1 MGDAPAPAAQARP
14 RGLKAV
20 AIVLMIT
27 GGVAVW
33 SSFKTAILGVRL
45 PSDAEIEQLLDG
57 AAGSY
62 GQRSGKTL
70 PPKQRDHLK
79 AWLTDFLQ
87 QVKAV
92 VDHPMVRGSYVLG
105 LLLSLATGA
114 SGIGLLLGKTWSRP
128 VALWQAAVTLPHLM
142 IGLWLW
148 HRFAPGLIDSISGL
162 IADTSGRQFRD
173 VLLLFLNGCIWA
185 AAASSALWNVWLLWF
200 LNKPAIKDYFTRRTQ
215 TTAGDSC

>member
-62 GQRSGKTL
+62 GQR
-70 PPKQRDHLK
+70 
-79 AWLTDFLQ
+79 
-87 QVKAV
+87 
-92 VDHPMVRGSYVLG
+92 
-105 LLLSLATGA
+105 
-114 SGIGLLLGKTWSRP
+114 
-128 VALWQAAVTLPHLM
+128 
-142 IGLWLW
+142 
-148 HRFAPGLIDSISGL
+148 
-162 IADTSGRQFRD
+162 
-173 VLLLFLNGCIWA
+173 
-185 AAASSALWNVWLLWF
+185 
-200 LNKPAIKDYFTRRTQ
+200 
-215 TTAGDSC
+215 